1 MVGEDTHLAGV
12 GGDVDLDDILGL
24 VDGLRVAAISSDPS
38 IDFRLASPSYRR
50 LVSRSIVSDII
61 EFVPGEE
68 GTSSA

>member
-24 VDGLRVAAISSDPS
+24 VDGLCVAAISSDPS
-38 IDFRLASPSYRR
+38 IGFRLESPSCRR
-50 LVSRSIVSDII
+50 LVSRAMISGII